1 MAGFCQ
7 AQQGRRGSNP
17 QPPVLETGALPVELR
32 PWVAGD
38 CIGGFRRPR
47 EPLGDEYYAA
57 RVQRR
62 ALGILFASLAVVL
75 AATAAAA
82 LIGAGASAK
91 GWVVAVAALALA
103 GWLGSLAAS
112 ALRRR

>member
-1 MAGFCQ
+1 M
-7 AQQGRRGSNP
+7 
-17 QPPVLETGALPVELR
+17 ETGALPVELR

-38 CIGGFRRPR
+38 CIGAFRRLR
-47 EPLGDEYYAA
+47 EPQGGEYYAA

-62 ALGILFASLAVVL
+62 ALGILFAGLAVVL

-82 LIGAGASAK
+82 LIGAGGNAK
-91 GWVVAVAALALA
+91 GWVVAVAALAIA
-103 GWLGSLAAS
+103 GWLASLAVS